1 MSQRVLY
8 PPPQAVPL
16 LPHGRRLFS
25 AVGACEVGSAVGS
38 ECVRYSHKPAS
49 SPSSTAVAVPL
60 LPHVRKLGEVQPC
73 SELLTKESSEQCTQK
88 PSFSERGGT
97 ALAVGDSRRVRLI
110 GRAVQRR
117 AFECNS
123 LSQASEFSILHRKR
137 SPSFHMEGGL
147 GSCKLVGL
155 SHGRGLWMF

>member
-1 MSQRVLY
+1 MVRKYNVGHTHANPANWQGSARMGASVKAILMSQRVLY

-60 LPHVRKLGEVQPC
+60 LPHGRRLFEP
-73 SELLTKESSEQCTQK
+73 
-88 PSFSERGGT
+88 
-97 ALAVGDSRRVRLI
+97 LA
-110 GRAVQRR
+110 
-117 AFECNS
+117 
-123 LSQASEFSILHRKR
+123 
-137 SPSFHMEGGL
+137 
-147 GSCKLVGL
+147 LVG
-155 SHGRGLWMF
+155 